1 MRFPNPVT
9 APCITCGHP
18 TVIAETSI
26 GSLRV
31 HCGTWHWQ
39 CEPLITGTPRFE
51 RDAVPSAAGI
61 LLDAAIE
68 QQVAA

>member
-1 MRFPNPVT
+1 MRFPNPV
-9 APCITCGHP
+9 AVPCTICGHP

-39 CEPLITGTPRFE
+39 CKPLITAPRASSGTRYPQPLASRWMQ
-51 RDAVPSAAGI
+51 PSNTK
-61 LLDAAIE
+61 
-68 QQVAA
+68 